1 MPEWKDMTILLSSIP
16 FGETGMLVSV
26 LSKNNGRYK
35 SFVHGGNSVKK
46 RSIFQKG
53 NICNAEWKA
62 RISDQMGSIKLELVS
77 STATNFF
84 NHPIQLT
91 ALSAVC
97 EISDYILPEREPNQN
112 IFIATLNLFELLK
125 LSNGLNFDWVKGYVK
140 WEIGLLSELGF
151 SLKLQE
157 CAVNGKRENLSFVSP
172 KTGRAVSYNEGLPY
186 KDKLLVLPKF
196 LGGNNNSTC
205 LISDLILGLNLTKY
219 FLNFNFYNNNSISPS
234 RIRLEKQLQ
243 KKIIQA

>member
-1 MPEWKDMTILLSSIP
+1 MPEWKDMTILLSSKP

-84 NHPIQLT
+84 NLPIQLT

-151 SLKLQE
+151 SLK
-157 CAVNGKRENLSFVSP
+157 
-172 KTGRAVSYNEGLPY
+172 
-186 KDKLLVLPKF
+186 
-196 LGGNNNSTC
+196 
-205 LISDLILGLNLTKY
+205 ISDAKYLKLVSVISSIGYKNGPTGICFVIQSKKSLIPLLFNADNIKIFSNLNKL
-219 FLNFNFYNNNSISPS
+219 
-234 RIRLEKQLQ
+234 
-243 KKIIQA
+243 

>member
-1 MPEWKDMTILLSSIP
+1 MLMPEWKDMTILLSSKP

-84 NHPIQLT
+84 NYPIQLT

-112 IFIATLNLFELLK
+112 IFIAT
-125 LSNGLNFDWVKGYVK
+125 
-140 WEIGLLSELGF
+140 
-151 SLKLQE
+151 
-157 CAVNGKRENLSFVSP
+157 
-172 KTGRAVSYNEGLPY
+172 
-186 KDKLLVLPKF
+186 
-196 LGGNNNSTC
+196 
-205 LISDLILGLNLTKY
+205 
-219 FLNFNFYNNNSISPS
+219 
-234 RIRLEKQLQ
+234 
-243 KKIIQA
+243 

>member
-1 MPEWKDMTILLSSIP
+1 MRFLTI
-16 FGETGMLVSV
+16 F
-26 LSKNNGRYK
+26 
-35 SFVHGGNSVKK
+35 
-46 RSIFQKG
+46 FQKG
-53 NICNAEWKA
+53 NPTK
-62 RISDQMGSIKLELVS
+62 
-77 STATNFF
+77 
-84 NHPIQLT
+84 
-91 ALSAVC
+91 
-97 EISDYILPEREPNQN
+97 Y
-112 IFIATLNLFELLK
+112 FIATLNLFELLK

-219 FLNFNFYNNNSISPS
+219 FLDFNFYNNNSISPS

-243 KKIIQA
+243 KKLCRLNVL

>member
-1 MPEWKDMTILLSSIP
+1 MPEWKDMTILLSSKP

-62 RISDQMGSIKLELVS
+62 RISDQMGSIKLELDS

-84 NHPIQLT
+84 NLPIQLT

-125 LSNGLNFDWVKGYVK
+125 TYSSIIMTKDFQRVN
-140 WEIGLLSELGF
+140 IP
-151 SLKLQE
+151 KLPVFTTE
-157 CAVNGKRENLSFVSP
+157 EGIKTIKDFFGKLM
-172 KTGRAVSYNEGLPY
+172 
-186 KDKLLVLPKF
+186 D
-196 LGGNNNSTC
+196 
-205 LISDLILGLNLTKY
+205 
-219 FLNFNFYNNNSISPS
+219 
-234 RIRLEKQLQ
+234 
-243 KKIIQA
+243 

>member
-1 MPEWKDMTILLSSIP
+1 M
-16 FGETGMLVSV
+16 
-26 LSKNNGRYK
+26 
-35 SFVHGGNSVKK
+35 
-46 RSIFQKG
+46 
-53 NICNAEWKA
+53 
-62 RISDQMGSIKLELVS
+62 
-77 STATNFF
+77 
-84 NHPIQLT
+84 
-91 ALSAVC
+91 
-97 EISDYILPEREPNQN
+97 
-112 IFIATLNLFELLK
+112 NLFELLK

-196 LGGNNNSTC
+196 LGGINNSTC

-243 KKIIQA
+243 KKILQA

>member
-1 MPEWKDMTILLSSIP
+1 MPEWKDMTILLSSKP

-84 NHPIQLT
+84 TFLFNLLLYQQFVRFLTIFSQKGNPTRIFLLQL
-91 ALSAVC
+91 
-97 EISDYILPEREPNQN
+97 
-112 IFIATLNLFELLK
+112 
-125 LSNGLNFDWVKGYVK
+125 
-140 WEIGLLSELGF
+140 
-151 SLKLQE
+151 
-157 CAVNGKRENLSFVSP
+157 
-172 KTGRAVSYNEGLPY
+172 
-186 KDKLLVLPKF
+186 
-196 LGGNNNSTC
+196 
-205 LISDLILGLNLTKY
+205 
-219 FLNFNFYNNNSISPS
+219 
-234 RIRLEKQLQ
+234 
-243 KKIIQA
+243 

>member
-1 MPEWKDMTILLSSIP
+1 MPEWKDMTILLSSKP

-62 RISDQMGSIKLELVS
+62 RISDQIGSIKLELVS

-84 NHPIQLT
+84 NLPIQLT

-112 IFIATLNLFELLK
+112 IFVPKTSHKAMILGKSGQNIKRIGILARKEMEKVFNKKIHLYTRVKIQENCLTNINLLK
-125 LSNGLNFDWVKGYVK
+125 SSGLNID
-140 WEIGLLSELGF
+140 
-151 SLKLQE
+151 
-157 CAVNGKRENLSFVSP
+157 A
-172 KTGRAVSYNEGLPY
+172 
-186 KDKLLVLPKF
+186 
-196 LGGNNNSTC
+196 
-205 LISDLILGLNLTKY
+205 
-219 FLNFNFYNNNSISPS
+219 
-234 RIRLEKQLQ
+234 
-243 KKIIQA
+243 